1 MRSVI
6 LDLDDTLYPRR
17 RYVQSGFARV
27 ARHLA
32 GSSGVSVDEAFA
44 VLCRAHAT
52 SPGHEFQVLCAHLGL
67 PEDGIGAW
75 VGLFRAH
82 MPTIWLPHDA
92 ARTLRGLRQDGFA
105 LAVLTNGLPS
115 VQARKVAALGLESLV
130 DHVIYADE
138 HAPGGKPHEAAFAE
152 ALRRL
157 GAVPTETLMV
167 GDDARCDVEGAR
179 AAGLR
184 AVWLDRR
191 GDGSR
196 VPNGADAVA
205 TGIGQVPHLAAS
217 LLPREAV
224 HAA

>member
-6 LDLDDTLYPRR
+6 LDLDDTLYPRG

-32 GSSGVSVDEAFA
+32 GSDGASASEAFA

-52 SPGHEFQVLCAHLGL
+52 APGHEFQVLCAHLGL
-67 PEDGIGAW
+67 PEDGIAAW
-75 VGLFRAH
+75 IALFRAH
-82 MPTIWLPHDA
+82 MPTIWLPHEA
-92 ARTLRGLRQDGFA
+92 AGALRRLRQDGFA

-115 VQARKVAALGLESLV
+115 VQARKVAALGLEPLV
-130 DHVIYADE
+130 DHVIYADD
-138 HAPGGKPHEAAFAE
+138 HAPGGKPHAAAFAE
-152 ALRRL
+152 ALRCL
-157 GAVPTETLMV
+157 GADPQRTLMV
-167 GDDARCDVEGAR
+167 GDDVRCDVEGAR

-191 GDGSR
+191 GAGA
-196 VPNGADAVA
+196 PPACGADAVV
-205 TGIGQVPHLAAS
+205 TGIEQLPHLAAS
-217 LLPREAV
+217 LLPQEAV

>member
-32 GSSGVSVDEAFA
+32 GSDSVRASEAFT

-52 SPGHEFQVLCAHLGL
+52 APGHEFQVLCAHLGL
-67 PEDGIGAW
+67 PEAGIAAW
-75 VGLFRAH
+75 IGLVRAH
-82 MPTIWLPHDA
+82 MPTIWLPHESA
-92 ARTLRGLRQDGFA
+92 GALRRLRQDGFT

-115 VQARKVAALGLESLV
+115 VQARKVAALGLEPLV

-157 GAVPTETLMV
+157 GADPERTLMV
-167 GDDARCDVEGAR
+167 GDDPRCDVEGAR

-191 GDGSR
+191 GTGALPCSADG
-196 VPNGADAVA
+196 VV
-205 TGIGQVPHLAAS
+205 TGIAQVPQLAAS
-217 LLPREAV
+217 LLPQEAV